1 MAEMNL
7 SKFHSSTHSAALGFY
22 RQSLK
27 RIKNNVFVTTSL
39 YNGTPHSKQ
48 RMEISS
54 SPFLDAKK
62 ALYLVIVGTF
72 FFTNCGTDVPENTD
86 IVSSATDSGSD
97 DSEDSRTISGTAPTS
112 TDGSL
117 TVVLLEPRTSQQFS
131 APDEPV
137 QMDQLGMEFLPP
149 VLLATVGQPVHFHN
163 GEDIL
168 HNVRVYNIDT
178 KETAFNISTP
188 IGGTYE
194 HYFDTA
200 GTYRVACDI
209 HPQMGASVVIAAT
222 PYATVAE
229 RNGRFTLD
237 NISPGQ
243 YTATIQAGPDRLQRS
258 VTIAADTTEL
268 DLTDN

>member
-1 MAEMNL
+1 M
-7 SKFHSSTHSAALGFY
+7 
-22 RQSLK
+22 
-27 RIKNNVFVTTSL
+27 I
-39 YNGTPHSKQ
+39 
-48 RMEISS
+48 I
-54 SPFLDAKK
+54 
-62 ALYLVIVGTF
+62 GTF
-72 FFTNCGTDVPENTD
+72 SVTSCGNSVQENTA
-86 IVSSATDSGSD
+86 VMSPAVLSD
-97 DSEDSRTISGTAPTS
+97 PAESEDGRTISGTAPTS

-117 TVVLLEPRTSQQFS
+117 TVVLLEPRTSQEFS

-137 QMDQLGMEFLPP
+137 QMDQTGMEFLPP
-149 VLLATVGQPVHFHN
+149 VLVATVGQPVHFHN

-178 KETAFNISTP
+178 KETAFNIATP

-209 HPQMGASVVIAAT
+209 HPQMGASVVVSAT

-243 YTATIQAGPDRLQRS
+243 YTATIQAGPDRSQRS
-258 VTIAADTTEL
+258 VTISADTTEL
-268 DLTDN
+268 NLTDN